1 MDKTLTLGILLTARD
16 QFSPV
21 FSSFKSSLS
30 NITKG
35 TKEFGIATSGIGTG
49 LKGASVYTRG
59 TTDDIIKSFV
69 DLEDARTQLENTL
82 MKSDGS
88 ISPFFKSINDEA
100 VKLGD
105 ALPGT
110 TADFYKMASQLK
122 SLGVE
127 EKSIVEGA
135 LKSAAYLGVVL
146 KIPYEEAATETA
158 KFKEAL
164 GIADDELLPFIDDIQ
179 RLSHMG
185 VQVGEMSFAFSK
197 IGATMKGLGLMG
209 LKAARDVEP
218 LVGML
223 IKAGFSGE
231 TVGTNLGN
239 VIKDAVSYKGNKN
252 LDAIGIKLNF
262 TDTGGNFKG
271 TANMMSELEK
281 LKAIKSDS
289 SRLGIV
295 ESIFGKGEA
304 SGMVNVLIN
313 NGTKG
318 LAAFNKK
325 LAEQADLNARVKN
338 SSQTLG
344 NMWEAFT
351 GTASNLMALIGES
364 LAPELKGMTEWF
376 NNATSSLA
384 SFAKEYPG
392 VAKFVGVAIVGFTV
406 VTGVL
411 GTLGI
416 AIGAVATALSFLGI
430 TSMVTFGW
438 VIGGVALI
446 AGAAYLIISNWTP
459 IKSFFSG
466 MWGGIKSHFSIAWT
480 VIKNLFSWTPIGI
493 IISNW
498 GVISPYFD
506 SIFNGIKTV
515 ASIGFGIIKTLFAWT
530 PLGII
535 INNWGAISS
544 VFSMIV
550 DNIKKPFVEFF
561 GWIGEKFTWMMD
573 KVGSVAGFFANNDSS
588 MLPKKMDHFA
598 STVMG
603 VKPTPSHVPV
613 RVAVRNPRVTEARMV
628 TAKQTAQS
636 NTFNTNISL
645 PNAVIRS
652 DQDIKKLAVE
662 VDKLQRKSAN
672 DKNDRSYS

>member
-1 MDKTLTLGILLTARD
+1 MNNTLALGILLTARD

-21 FSSFKSSLS
+21 FSSFKGSLS
-30 NITKG
+30 NMTKG
-35 TKEFGIATSGIGTG
+35 TKEFGIAMSGIGTG
-49 LKGASVYTRG
+49 LKGASLATQG
-59 TTDDIIKSFV
+59 STETIIKSFV

-88 ISPFFKSINDEA
+88 VSPFFKSINDEA
-100 VKLGD
+100 MKLGD

-110 TADFYKMASQLK
+110 TADFYKMAATLK

-127 EKSIVEGA
+127 EKSIVGGA

-146 KIPYEEAATETA
+146 KIPYEEAATATA

-197 IGATMKGLGLMG
+197 IGATMKGLGMSG

-218 LVGML
+218 LIGML

-239 VIKDAVSYKGNKN
+239 VIKDAVSFKGNKN

-262 TDTGGNFKG
+262 NDAGGNFKG

-289 SRLGIV
+289 ARLGIV

-318 LAAFNKK
+318 LGAFNKK

-344 NMWEAFT
+344 NMWEALT
-351 GTASNLMALIGES
+351 GTATNFTALIGES

-376 NNATSSLA
+376 NGATSSLS
-384 SFAKEYPG
+384 SFAKEHPG
-392 VAKFVGVAIVGFTV
+392 VTKFVGVAIVGFTV

-416 AIGAVATALSFLGI
+416 AVGAVTMALGALGI
-430 TSMVTFGW
+430 TTMATFGW
-438 VIGGVALI
+438 IIAGVALLSGVI
-446 AGAAYLIISNWTP
+446 YLFSMDWAGAWEGVKIIASNAWNSISSSALSAIGVITKP
-459 IKSFFSG
+459 FTDFFNWIESKFNSVSSSLQGIGSFFG
-466 MWGGIKSHFSIAWT
+466 VGGSA
-480 VIKNLFSWTPIGI
+480 
-493 IISNW
+493 
-498 GVISPYFD
+498 
-506 SIFNGIKTV
+506 
-515 ASIGFGIIKTLFAWT
+515 
-530 PLGII
+530 
-535 INNWGAISS
+535 
-544 VFSMIV
+544 
-550 DNIKKPFVEFF
+550 
-561 GWIGEKFTWMMD
+561 
-573 KVGSVAGFFANNDSS
+573 
-588 MLPKKMDHFA
+588 
-598 STVMG
+598 
-603 VKPTPSHVPV
+603 PTPA
-613 RVAVRNPRVTEARMV
+613 RVAVRNPRVAEARSV
-628 TAKQTAQS
+628 TAQQTTRS

-645 PNAVIRS
+645 PNTVIRS

-672 DKNDRSYS
+672 DKRDRSLS

>member
-21 FSSFKSSLS
+21 LSSFKSSLS
-30 NITKG
+30 NMTKG
-35 TKEFGIATSGIGTG
+35 TKEFGIAMSGIGTG
-49 LKGASVYTRG
+49 LKGASLATQG
-59 TTDDIIKSFV
+59 STETIIKSFV

-100 VKLGD
+100 MKLGD

-127 EKSIVEGA
+127 EKSIVGGA

-146 KIPYEEAATETA
+146 KIPYEEAATATA

-197 IGATMKGLGLMG
+197 IGATMKGLGMSG

-218 LVGML
+218 LIGML

-239 VIKDAVSYKGNKN
+239 VIKDAVSFKGNKN
-252 LDAIGIKLNF
+252 LDAMGIKLNF
-262 TDTGGNFKG
+262 NDAGGNFKG

-289 SRLGIV
+289 ARLGIV

-318 LAAFNKK
+318 LGAFNKK

-344 NMWEAFT
+344 NMWEALT
-351 GTASNLMALIGES
+351 GTATNFTALIGES

-376 NNATSSLA
+376 NGATSSLS
-384 SFAKEYPG
+384 SFAKEHPG
-392 VAKFVGVAIVGFTV
+392 VTKFVGVAIVGFTV

-416 AIGAVATALSFLGI
+416 AVGAVTMALGALGI
-430 TSMVTFGW
+430 TTMATFGW
-438 VIGGVALI
+438 IIGGVALV

-459 IKSFFSG
+459 IKSFFAG
-466 MWGGIKSHFSIAWT
+466 VWNGISTGVSVA
-480 VIKNLFSWTPIGI
+480 
-493 IISNW
+493 W
-498 GVISPYFD
+498 GVVKA
-506 SIFNGIKTV
+506 IFG
-515 ASIGFGIIKTLFAWT
+515 WT
-530 PLGII
+530 PLGLI
-535 INNWGAISS
+535 INNWTPIVGTFKSIIG
-544 VFSMIV
+544 MI
-550 DNIKKPFVEFF
+550 IKPFADFFNWVESKLNFVSSNLQGIGSFF
-561 GWIGEKFTWMMD
+561 G
-573 KVGSVAGFFANNDSS
+573 VGGSA
-588 MLPKKMDHFA
+588 
-598 STVMG
+598 
-603 VKPTPSHVPV
+603 PTPA
-613 RVAVRNPRVTEARMV
+613 RVAVRNPRVAEARAIPTRGGTNNTVAV
-628 TAKQTAQS
+628 TINNPNFTSKEHAAQTQKQIDEQVRRAMNKQ
-636 NTFNTNISL
+636 
-645 PNAVIRS
+645 
-652 DQDIKKLAVE
+652 
-662 VDKLQRKSAN
+662 AN
-672 DKNDRSYS
+672 DKKDRSYS